1 MNANEFSVHTVD
13 KTATCWLRRDTYISA
28 VDGGCK
34 LANSHGGFTLSG
46 PNAYNTLI
54 TLAPHLSGTL
64 TRGDLEAALGMHG
77 WAVVS
82 PILDALTH
90 AGMLRWISAADRA
103 ALSAEEARKLTQQIA
118 FLSQYIDTPHAA
130 LAAFTSTRFSIPGTS
145 FLSDSIATNLG
156 ENGACHITRTETDAD
171 VIIYDSIPDSAV
183 KNAFVVTQFETSLW
197 ALPFPWTNSSPK
209 WQSALSI
216 LPEPKKID
224 AAEPV
229 QRLFGA
235 LVAYEIFKGI
245 TGAIP
250 PETDSGAL
258 VIDIHSGETRRHRFI
273 DLEQLEISH
282 QGFPI
287 PSSYHSEA
295 EQFDQW
301 EPLTE
306 SELLPVRRFTDLDL
320 EQIPF
325 KVTLLETPKGTI
337 FSSSPWTTADARIE
351 AIRRAFEAQIIGE
364 HDGAGVALISEGEG
378 HAADRAARN
387 AIEAFLRTQK
397 QLHGTSCPAPQGAVG
412 TFTVKVS
419 RFPITW
425 IDLGIFGAWHAGMA
439 VNDQRWQIAVGN
451 DLNEA
456 LCRAGSDLVASY
468 QIMEWRDDQRIPQIV
483 NEGKPTSLI
492 PEVHLLQSVGLAKAG
507 LIGAVATLN
516 RSEML

>member
-1 MNANEFSVHTVD
+1 M
-13 KTATCWLRRDTYISA
+13 
-28 VDGGCK
+28 
-34 LANSHGGFTLSG
+34 
-46 PNAYNTLI
+46 
-54 TLAPHLSGTL
+54 
-64 TRGDLEAALGMHG
+64 
-77 WAVVS
+77 
-82 PILDALTH
+82 
-90 AGMLRWISAADRA
+90 
-103 ALSAEEARKLTQQIA
+103 
-118 FLSQYIDTPHAA
+118 
-130 LAAFTSTRFSIPGTS
+130 
-145 FLSDSIATNLG
+145 
-156 ENGACHITRTETDAD
+156 
-171 VIIYDSIPDSAV
+171 
-183 KNAFVVTQFETSLW
+183 
-197 ALPFPWTNSSPK
+197 PFPWTNSSPK

-439 VNDQRWQIAVGN
+439 INDQRWQIAVGN